1 MADMQSQQTRPAGDG
16 TPASAP
22 PERVAPAVAPV
33 SNSELEEAVDP
44 KIHQYEPLHYSKPRR
59 TFPIGTAII
68 ALLVIA
74 GCAGVLYS
82 FAGAKVVVTPVT
94 AEATVATDLEAF
106 ASQGDLS
113 FQIVTVDKVATVEVA
128 SEGTVTANDPAQ
140 GSITITN
147 KQPNAQALIKN
158 TRFSTPTGLVFRIH
172 DSITVPASG
181 SLSVL
186 VYADEPGEK
195 YNIPPTTFVVPGLKG
210 SAAYD
215 LITAKSDA
223 PMTGG
228 FAGTRASVAQ
238 ATKDTQYAAMQA
250 QLTTELQKQ
259 LAAKIPAD
267 YVLVP
272 GSSFPSYSPG
282 PDTAAGTGKVT
293 LSEKGSISAVIF
305 PAEAFARAVA
315 FKTIG
320 TYDGSPVSFASVDKL
335 VLKPVETT
343 LAPDT
348 QNFKFSLSGNGT
360 VVWTIVPDKIA
371 GAVAGKTRD
380 SSEVA
385 LKSFM
390 EVDKATLILRPFW
403 KSTFPADP
411 KKITV
416 SVAKP
421 GATQ

>member
-1 MADMQSQQTRPAGDG
+1 MADMQPQPVRQVPDV

-22 PERVAPAVAPV
+22 PERVVPFDSPVASVAP
-33 SNSELEEAVDP
+33 EEAVDP
-44 KIHQYEPLHYSKPRR
+44 KIHQYEPLNYSKPRR
-59 TFPIGTAII
+59 SFPIGTAII

-106 ASQGDLS
+106 ASQGDLT
-113 FQIVTVDKVATVEVA
+113 FQIVSVEKVATVEVA

-158 TRFSTPTGLVFRIH
+158 TRFATPNGLVFRIH
-172 DSITVPASG
+172 DSITVPGNG
-181 SLSVL
+181 SLSVQ

-195 YNIPPTTFVVPGLKG
+195 YNIPATTFNVPGLKG
-210 SAAYD
+210 SAVFD
-215 LITAKSDA
+215 LVTAKSEA

-272 GSSFPSYSPG
+272 GSSFPTYSPA
-282 PDTAAGTGKVT
+282 PDVAAGTGKVT
-293 LSEKGSISAVIF
+293 LAEKGTITAVIF

-320 TYDGSPVSFASVDKL
+320 TYDGSPVTFASVEKL

-343 LAPDT
+343 LAPDS
-348 QNFKFSLSGNGT
+348 QNFKFTLAGSGT

-416 SVAKP
+416 SVTKP
-421 GATQ
+421 GASQ